1 MSNDDL
7 QTMEAEKISAIEI
20 CQFFGVPPHLVFLLD
35 RATFSNIEHQGI
47 EYKTLHLSPW
57 ATRIEQAVESH
68 FESDDPYYVEF
79 LMDALLRGDTQ
90 TRYDA
95 YTKALGGRGFLTVN
109 EVRRKEEMEPIE
121 GGDELPPP
129 PNQSVPADGEETEEK
144 PLKAKTETEP
154 EVLSPI
160 QQPVQVAAINWK
172 PLIADA
178 AKRIVDREFN
188 AISTRASK
196 ANEARDLFNG
206 WVSEWY
212 AKHVQYV
219 SECVQPLAMAAGVEI
234 LESDSLAYCESQAD
248 EIGRAADVPMLLAE
262 WDDNKAER
270 IAYNLEQKLCM
281 SKS

>member
-1 MSNDDL
+1 
-7 QTMEAEKISAIEI
+7 
-20 CQFFGVPPHLVFLLD
+20 VFLLD

-57 ATRIEQAVESH
+57 VTRIEQAIESH
-68 FESDDPYYVEF
+68 FDSSDPYYVEF

-129 PNQSVPADGEETEEK
+129 PNQSVPADGEETEEE
-144 PLKAKTETEP
+144 PLEVETETEP
-154 EVLSPI
+154 EVSTPM
-160 QQPVQVAAINWK
+160 QQPVQVAAFNWR

-178 AKRIVDREFN
+178 AKRIVDREIN

-234 LESDSLAYCESQAD
+234 PEWETRFYCESQAD

-262 WDDNKAER
+262 WDDSKAER